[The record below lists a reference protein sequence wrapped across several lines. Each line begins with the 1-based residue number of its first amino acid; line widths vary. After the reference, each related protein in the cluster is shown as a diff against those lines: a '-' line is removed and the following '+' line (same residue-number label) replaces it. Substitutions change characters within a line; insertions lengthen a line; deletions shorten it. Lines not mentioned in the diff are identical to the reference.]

1 MCGGGGGGGGGD
13 SQTTYRFA
21 PYLEDAHTALINYG
35 WNYATPGGSLF
46 MSPYANYT
54 VPNPD
59 DGFFGTG
66 YVLASFPSLYD
77 MFGKFVAGLDVEAL
91 FSQVYSDTATNP
103 ITNDLI
109 AAHSSNL
116 QDDIDQVAWPR
127 IAAGMR
133 DIGSVMSSSF
143 ITARTQIQTQKA
155 KTVTDFA
162 ARVKTH
168 AMDIAVQ
175 RWGRHLEWNN
185 HTIEQYTKMIQLY
198 FAAKSDYINTKSEI
212 DSRNL
217 LWPFTVLEHQRVIIG
232 TLNGAG
238 GAAVKGDSKVGKA
251 IGGIMGGAAMGA
263 MVAGA
268 SEGAI
273 GGPLGIAAGAVL
285 GLAGGLF

>member
-1 MCGGGGGGGGGD
+1 MGGGSGGGGGD

-21 PYLEDAHTALINYG
+21 PYLEDAHARLISYG
-35 WNYATPGGSLF
+35 WNYATPGSGLF
-46 MSPYANYT
+46 TSPYASYT

-91 FSQVYSDTATNP
+91 YSQIYSDTVTSP

-133 DIGSVMSSSF
+133 DIGAVMSSSF
-143 ITARTQIQTQKA
+143 ITARTQLQAQKA
-155 KTVTDFA
+155 KAVTDFA

-168 AMDIAVQ
+168 AMDITVQ
-175 RWGRHLEWNN
+175 RWGRHLEWNS
-185 HTIEQYTKMIQLY
+185 HTIEQYRSMIQLY

-212 DSRNL
+212 DSRNI

-238 GAAVKGDSKVGKA
+238 GAAVKGDSKVAKA
-251 IGGIMGGAAMGA
+251 IGGVMSGAAMGA
-263 MVAGA
+263 MVGNAVPGIGTAMGAVAG
-268 SEGAI
+268 G
-273 GGPLGIAAGAVL
+273 VL